1 MIIWRKVDT
10 KMEELLKQFKLS
22 KEQYHDIRTNMQF
35 EDFLFVRDLN
45 GEILECSALYFDSDD
60 GVALI
65 KHDCQVFDESGF
77 SIELIDC
84 NYCDI
89 KYKHMQEIML
99 LIKDSMAEFK
109 KQNKRKEVA

>member
-1 MIIWRKVDT
+1 MKL
-10 KMEELLKQFKLS
+10 KELLKKFKLS
-22 KEQYHDIRTNMQF
+22 KEEYYEIRRNLNF

-60 GVALI
+60 GVAFI
-65 KHDCQVFDESGF
+65 KHDCQVFDEAGF

-89 KYKHMQEIML
+89 KYSHMKEIML
-99 LIKDSMAEFK
+99 LFKDSMAEFK
-109 KQNKRKEVA
+109 KQNKRKEVV